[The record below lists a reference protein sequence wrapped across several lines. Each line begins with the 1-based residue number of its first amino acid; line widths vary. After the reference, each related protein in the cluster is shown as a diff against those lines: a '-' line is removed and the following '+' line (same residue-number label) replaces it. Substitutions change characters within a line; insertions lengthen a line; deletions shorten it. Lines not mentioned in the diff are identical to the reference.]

1 MNLYVNLRE
10 DKLYLKSISFPNSR
24 HEFLFIWTTHV
35 EAYHWGKGKCDIHM
49 KFAHNVKGICLC
61 KEKVMLQFEENLKQD
76 EESGACLE
84 MKPCTFILGVEKI
97 PSSILCVREWQG
109 LREV

>member
-1 MNLYVNLRE
+1 
-10 DKLYLKSISFPNSR
+10 
-24 HEFLFIWTTHV
+24 
-35 EAYHWGKGKCDIHM
+35 M